1 MRVMVTG
8 GTGTVGSAVAQ
19 GLIARGVDV
28 SVLTRGGG
36 KPVPAGAKTTVGDLG
51 DPAAVRKVFRG
62 FDAVFLVNVVG
73 PAEATEGLFGLNG
86 ARNSE
91 VKRIVYLSV
100 AQADQALHLPHFG
113 SKRLVE
119 MALEQSGLEYTVL
132 RPNNFFQND
141 YWFKDVMLQ
150 YGVYPQPIGNKGL
163 ARIDVRDIAD
173 GAVAAL
179 TSDAHVGK
187 SYEMG
192 APDLCTGE
200 STARTWSEALGRE
213 VRYGGDDLDAWE
225 EQNLRYLPAA
235 MAYDFRLMYAHFQE
249 RGLAI
254 AADELAA
261 LERLLGHPPRR
272 FADFA
277 RETAAVWRAG

>member
-8 GTGTVGSAVAQ
+8 GTGTVGSAVAR
-19 GLIARGVDV
+19 GLLAGGVDV

-36 KPVPAGAKTTVGDLG
+36 KPVPPGANAVVGDLG
-51 DPAAVRKVFRG
+51 DPAAVRRVFRG

-86 ARNSE
+86 ARDSG

-100 AQADQALHLPHFG
+100 ARADQALHLPHFG

-141 YWFKDVMLQ
+141 AWFKDVMLQ
-150 YGVYPQPIGNKGL
+150 YGVYPQPIGGKGL

-173 GAVAAL
+173 GAIAAL

-187 SYEMG
+187 IYEMG

-200 STARTWSEALGRE
+200 NTARTWSEALGRE

-225 EQNLRYLPAA
+225 EQNLRYLPPA
-235 MAYDFRLMYAHFQE
+235 MAYDFRLMYAFFQE

-261 LERLLGHPPRR
+261 LERLIGHPPRR

-277 RETAAVWRAG
+277 RETAAGWRAG